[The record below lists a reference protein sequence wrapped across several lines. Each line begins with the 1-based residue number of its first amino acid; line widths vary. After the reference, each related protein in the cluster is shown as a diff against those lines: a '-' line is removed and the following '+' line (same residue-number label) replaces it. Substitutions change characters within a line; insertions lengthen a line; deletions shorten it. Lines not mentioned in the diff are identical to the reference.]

1 MHSRVSSPVKLS
13 FKYTCWYVSKLRKE
27 KKQNIWTGSEN
38 ACVHSCSENHKSTA
52 KSQLTREKKRTNRL
66 GKIKRDV
73 SKWGLR
79 PGFLPLAAKLPGLRG
94 GSTSG
99 TIKLSQ
105 HQPSQPSGDPHSA
118 LMSVMDF
125 GGLKKKKKKYN
136 NSTFYLPLRASR
148 GRSRDRKLPG
158 SAAFRLK
165 AGGDSPRAKHCV
177 VQIKKAI
184 FLLQE

>member
-1 MHSRVSSPVKLS
+1 ML
-13 FKYTCWYVSKLRKE
+13 
-27 KKQNIWTGSEN
+27 TGSEN
-38 ACVHSCSENHKSTA
+38 ACVHFCSENHKSTA
-52 KSQLTREKKRTNRL
+52 KSQLKTNRL

-73 SKWGLR
+73 SKWCLR

-105 HQPSQPSGDPHSA
+105 HQPSQPSGDTHSA

-125 GGLKKKKKKYN
+125 GGLKKKIKYN
-136 NSTFYLPLRASR
+136 NSTFYLPLRVSR
-148 GRSRDRKLPG
+148 GRRWDRKLPG

-177 VQIKKAI
+177 VQIKRAI